1 MEQHVHRTF
10 IDFQRTEEKLNENN
24 MEWIYERCWMS
35 VKFTYTVNSVW
46 GYIIFTNTKHY
57 DNGVPTSCYSDLKL
71 LFMD

>member
-35 VKFTYTVNSVW
+35 VKFT
-46 GYIIFTNTKHY
+46 
-57 DNGVPTSCYSDLKL
+57 L
-71 LFMD
+71 